1 MDKNAAIPELV
12 LPSFEDSLPVS
23 YTEKN
28 IMMAAVDPD
37 VAEVS
42 TARESLLL
50 TPLPPFRQGPQP
62 STSVTRCRYRLRWN
76 ELLHWNNF
84 GQNVSDY
91 WNTQVSYADR
101 AALVTTLQA
110 IRERWRQIADYPR
123 TLTEDD
129 IKAHIDNYPVYF
141 HQCAANGANGAPLP
155 SDRHSVPYRCSQGAG
170 AFGLSGVADF
180 VMTDLDRVTVV
191 IEVKNPWLVTP
202 QQIDEVIDG
211 NV

>member
-1 MDKNAAIPELV
+1 MDKNAAIPELA
-12 LPSFEDSLPVS
+12 LPSFEDSRPVS
-23 YTEKN
+23 NTKN
-28 IMMAAVDPD
+28 IMMAAVNP
-37 VAEVS
+37 VVPVP
-42 TARESLLL
+42 TVMRESLLL
-50 TPLPPFRQGPQP
+50 TALPPFRHGPQP

-76 ELLHWNNF
+76 ELHLWNNF
-84 GQNVSDY
+84 GQSVSDY

-110 IRERWRQIADYPR
+110 IGERWNDIANYPR

-129 IKAHIDNYPVYF
+129 IKGKIDTYPAYF
-141 HQCAANGANGAPLP
+141 HRCAANGANGAPLP

-202 QQIDEVIDG
+202 QQIDQVIDG